1 MTIATG
7 RTDCKSER
15 EIIVQGFMDLLRILK
30 ATKKQNEENVQKSL
44 SDIEKDKTL
53 SEEERR
59 ILISPYYDLLS
70 EQEESDIRIR
80 RTILIGLFSFWEL
93 SLKNICE
100 YYHINGVATK
110 EKKTT
115 IRKRNS
121 DRLYSVND
129 YIKAI
134 FNSIVPHEIEI
145 ICTQIKELRNY
156 MTHGK
161 ADNKRQ
167 IIIDSLIA
175 AHPEFC
181 IIKKC
186 EDYCLTS
193 YNGIESILNYI
204 SNGLQLAEKTAK
216 NTLTKS

>member
-1 MTIATG
+1 MTISTA

-15 EIIVQGFMDLLRILK
+15 EIVVQGFSDLLRVLK
-30 ATKKQNEENVQKSL
+30 VTKKQNEENIQKFI
-44 SDIEKDKTL
+44 SDIEKDITL

-80 RTILIGLFSFWEL
+80 RTILIGLFSLWEL

-100 YYHINGVATK
+100 YYHIDGGTTI
-110 EKKTT
+110 EQKTT
-115 IRKRNS
+115 IRKRNNH
-121 DRLYSVND
+121 RLYSVND
-129 YIKAI
+129 YITAI
-134 FNSIVPHEIEI
+134 FNRIIPHEIEI

-161 ADNKRQ
+161 VDNKRQ
-167 IIIDSLIA
+167 IIIDSLIV

-186 EDYCLTS
+186 EDYCITS
-193 YNGIESILNYI
+193 YNGLECILNCIY
-204 SNGLQLAEKTAK
+204 NGLQLAEKTAK
-216 NTLTKS
+216 TKLH